1 MGGMAAFGKPNRADG
16 RAVSRTT
23 LERIEAAGR

>member
-16 RAVSRTT
+16 QAVSRTT
-23 LERIEAAGR
+23 LERIAAVVR

>member
-23 LERIEAAGR
+23 LERIAAVVR